1 MKVAHIRFIFLSL
14 LLATCSAQAQ
24 NVLQLHPQNPHY
36 FQYQG
41 KPLIII
47 GSGEH
52 YGAVMNLD
60 FDYKTYLNTLG
71 SEGLNHT
78 RLFTGA
84 YLEKQGDFGI
94 KKNTM
99 APADGRAILPWK
111 RSNQPGYALGG
122 NKFDLDQWDPAFFAR
137 LKDFMTLASTNK
149 VMVEVCLFSAH
160 YGGGWNYAAFNPAN
174 NINGTPALEAKEVNT
189 LNNKGLL
196 AHQEAYVRKLVR
208 ELNGFGNFYFEIQN
222 EPWADNTEIVFTRN
236 DYGESPWTDKIQVV
250 SQASNEWQKKVAS
263 WIKDEESKL
272 ANRHLISQN
281 ISNFYYPITE
291 PDPQIDIFNFHYAY
305 PRAASENYYLNKVLG
320 FNETGFA
327 GGEDQTYRRQVWQFV
342 MAGGALFSHL
352 DYSFSVGQENGQD
365 TTYESPG
372 GGSPALR
379 KQFGVLKTF
388 METHDFVNLK
398 PDASVVKA
406 APGATTLA
414 MNNGNDMWV
423 VYWES
428 LAVKSYDISLNLA
441 AGNYTTEWIDVT
453 TGKVVSR
460 GSVTDGKVSVPG
472 NADMVLV
479 VRKK

>member
-1 MKVAHIRFIFLSL
+1 MKVAHIRSIFLGL

-71 SEGLNHT
+71 KDGLNHT

-99 APADGRAILPWK
+99 APAEGRAILPWK

-122 NKFDLDQWDPAFFAR
+122 NKFDLDQWDPAYFAR
-137 LKDFMTLASTNK
+137 LKDFMALASTNK

-160 YGGGWNYAAFNPAN
+160 YGGGWNYAAFNPSN
-174 NINGTPALEAKEVNT
+174 NINGTPELEAKDVNT

-222 EPWADNTEIVFTRN
+222 EPWADNTEIIFTRN
-236 DYGESPWTDKIQVV
+236 DYGDSPWTDKIQVV
-250 SQASNEWQKKVAS
+250 SQASNDWQKKVAS

-272 ANRHLISQN
+272 TNKHLTSQN

-327 GGEDQTYRRQVWQFV
+327 GGEDDTYRRQVWQFV

-372 GGSPALR
+372 GGSPDLR
-379 KQFGVLKTF
+379 KQFGILKNF
-388 METHDFVNLK
+388 MEAHDLVNLK

-414 MNNGNDMWV
+414 MSNGNGLWV

-428 LAVKSYDISLNLA
+428 LAVKSYDITLTLP
-441 AGNYTTEWIDVT
+441 AGSYSTEWMDVT
-453 TGKVVSR
+453 TGNIISKGAVNDNKVA
-460 GSVTDGKVSVPG
+460 VPG
-472 NADMVLV
+472 LADMVLV
-479 VRKK
+479 VRRK

>member
-1 MKVAHIRFIFLSL
+1 MKVAHIRSIFLGL

-36 FQYQG
+36 FQFQG

-196 AHQEAYVRKLVR
+196 ARQEAYVRKLVR

-272 ANRHLISQN
+272 TNRHLISQN

-414 MNNGNDMWV
+414 MSNGNDMWV

-428 LAVKSYDISLNLA
+428 LAVKSYDISLNLP
-441 AGNYTTEWIDVT
+441 AGGYTTEWIDVT

-460 GSVTDGKVSVPG
+460 GTVTDGKVSVPG